1 MSLLVSVVWWFFSGS
16 DSVQQTISTTSGT
29 IAQGENVEVNN
40 YFDGPNAIEDASPP
54 LVPTPAPESLT
65 IQQQERIY
73 IPPELTPEELH
84 RRYLADAPIPDLH
97 IGHFV
102 PSPGWK
108 GVVARRPQ
116 QLSHQ
121 LSDKQTYME
130 LKRNGQPSPV
140 LSVYVA
146 KPNTAF
152 EIGNV
157 VYVYGRIKDVR
168 THIVILDSAVVTPLD
183 R

>member
-1 MSLLVSVVWWFFSGS
+1 MELHCPTDARFVNRGVIYRPVL
-16 DSVQQTISTTSGT
+16 
-29 IAQGENVEVNN
+29 NN
-40 YFDGPNAIEDASPP
+40 YFDGSNAIEDASPP
-54 LVPTPAPESLT
+54 LVPRPASESLT

-73 IPPELTPEELH
+73 IPAELSPEELH
-84 RRYLADAPIPDLH
+84 RRYLADAPISDLH

-108 GVVARRPQ
+108 AVVARRPQ
-116 QLSHQ
+116 QLSQQ

-152 EIGNV
+152 EVGNV
-157 VYVYGRIKDVR
+157 VNVHGRIKDVR
-168 THIVILDSAVVTPLD
+168 QNMVILNSAVVTPFD